1 MPFKLICGEAKV
13 AHRVTFMYLAGGWWG
28 MKESGR
34 GDIRIN
40 SSHVS
45 VGGVGNFIFLC
56 LDFLSGGFSEAIM
69 DALAIGLGDQPSALT
84 SSQSEQQLPPASLQ
98 KKHKKRQKEC
108 VGDATS

>member
-1 MPFKLICGEAKV
+1 M
-13 AHRVTFMYLAGGWWG
+13 T
-28 MKESGR
+28 ESGR

-56 LDFLSGGFSEAIM
+56 LDFLSGGFSEAMM
-69 DALAIGLGDQPSALT
+69 DALAIGLGDQPSVLT

-98 KKHKKRQKEC
+98 KKHQKKAKGMC
-108 VGDATS
+108 G